1 MSAAEHHHDPATRRR
16 RRQLSRTWA
25 VMVISWSLIRTTV
38 VWATLGDYGLDP
50 WAYLAVDLGSASIDA
65 VSTPRMVTQ
74 FVDHGWRQALRWAL
88 LSLTVFVLPDLYIFL
103 GTRSLPTRIVVAICL
118 IVSVLASVAVYG
130 VVRKVKAGRALR
142 TAAVPEPAR
151 V

>member
-1 MSAAEHHHDPATRRR
+1 MSAAAHHPDAVSRRR
-16 RRQLSRTWA
+16 RRLSRTWA

-65 VSTPRMVTQ
+65 FSTPRMVTQ
-74 FVDHGWRQALRWAL
+74 FIDHGWRRALRWAL

-103 GTRSLPTRIVVAICL
+103 GTRSLPTRIVVAICV
-118 IVSVLASVAVYG
+118 IVCVMASVGVYG
-130 VVRKVKAGRALR
+130 VVRKVKAGRLLR
-142 TAAVPEPAR
+142 TAAVPAPVR